1 MVGEDDYVC
10 LDIRAVDC
18 SVGHRLFRAKVEVLG
33 TKIWGTQ
40 FPCYPRMVYESSS
53 IIKLLLRHTLN

>member
-18 SVGHRLFRAKVEVLG
+18 SVGHRLFGAKVEVLG
-33 TKIWGTQ
+33 TKIWGVHNSLAIRGWSMNLARLSNC
-40 FPCYPRMVYESSS
+40 FYD
-53 IIKLLLRHTLN
+53 IL